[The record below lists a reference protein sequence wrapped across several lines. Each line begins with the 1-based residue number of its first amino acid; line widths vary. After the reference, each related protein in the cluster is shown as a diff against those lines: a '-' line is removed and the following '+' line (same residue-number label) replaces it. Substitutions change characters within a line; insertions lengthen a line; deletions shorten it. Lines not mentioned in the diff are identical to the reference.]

1 MSTQNNNGA
10 RPKWSLGASAWFATA
25 LLLLSLSSGA
35 AFSGGAAFAASSA
48 LAASSTSQNCHAVL
62 WLLHE
67 MQTAA
72 PTVAQPIASRAISQ
86 SEIASLLRQLKDEPV
101 ATTNSIAIN
110 GRAVHVERHEA
121 ATAQNLDSQQAT
133 SSLAAIL
140 PAAQPFRA
148 NATSILREYS
158 LEAHEAAFLSGTR
171 TNSYLE

>member
-10 RPKWSLGASAWFATA
+10 RPKWSLGTGAWFATA

-35 AFSGGAAFAASSA
+35 AFGGGAAFAASSA
-48 LAASSTSQNCHAVL
+48 LASSTTQNCHAVL

-86 SEIASLLRQLKDEPV
+86 AEIASLLRQLKDEPV

-110 GRAVHVERHEA
+110 GRAVHVERREA

-140 PAAQPFRA
+140 RA
-148 NATSILREYS
+148 VPQDRSDVTSILREYS